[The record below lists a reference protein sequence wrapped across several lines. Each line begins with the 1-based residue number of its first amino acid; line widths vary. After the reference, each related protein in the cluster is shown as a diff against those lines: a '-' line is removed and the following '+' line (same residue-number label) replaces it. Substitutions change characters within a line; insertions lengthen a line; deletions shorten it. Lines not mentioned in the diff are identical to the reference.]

1 MRPRIAFLIVSR
13 SESDAR
19 TRAHSKSC
27 AKRVTLLQHDDIVHG
42 QNLVF
47 VLLS

>member
-19 TRAHSKSC
+19 TRAHSESS
-27 AKRVTLLQHDDIVHG
+27 AKRVTLLHIRHCHG

>member
-1 MRPRIAFLIVSR
+1 MRLRIAFLIVSH
-13 SESDAR
+13 SKSDAR

-27 AKRVTLLQHDDIVHG
+27 AKRVTLLYIRHCHG

-47 VLLS
+47 VLLL